1 MTTATGGYE
10 ALLADLRDELAAR
23 ERASAGPVSTARGLR
38 PDEMR
43 AQAAGGE
50 RLLVRAFPG
59 RTRPAPAPPP
69 PPPRKQLV
77 VVRAP
82 TPQQVLAKAVA
93 NRDDILNKAVKAFH
107 AGHITGHQ
115 VILLEHVTNE
125 RLAALAGPASH
136 A

>member
-1 MTTATGGYE
+1 MPAHGGYE
-10 ALLADLRDELAAR
+10 LLLEDIRADLAAR
-23 ERASAGPVSTARGLR
+23 KRAAAPPQSGTRGLR

-43 AQAAGGE
+43 AQAAGDE
-50 RLLVRAFPG
+50 RLLVRALPG

-69 PPPRKQLV
+69 LPPRKQLV

-93 NRDDILNKAVKAFH
+93 NRDDVLDTAMKAFH

-125 RLAALAGPASH
+125 RLAALAGPARQ